1 MSSDGVELSSISDG
15 VELSS
20 IWEAGSWFPVRE
32 FGILLLVM
40 LFLMIVFGIFRK
52 DFSHLKPLLTLF
64 VLLIAL
70 GGTILFMTL
79 FFSAK
84 NKNEAEWRDWAKDHC
99 KIVAKKDGST
109 TTGVGISLKGQAGL
123 FIGGEPGQTGY
134 SCDDGVTYWKN
145 E

>member
-1 MSSDGVELSSISDG
+1 MSSDG

-20 IWEAGSWFPVRE
+20 IWEAGSWLPVRE
-32 FGILLLVM
+32 CGILLLVM
-40 LFLMIVFGIFRK
+40 LFLVIVFGVLRK
-52 DFSHLKPLLTLF
+52 DFSHLKSLLTFF

-70 GGTILFMTL
+70 SGAILYTTL

-84 NKNEAEWRDWAKDHC
+84 NTNEAEWRGWAKDHC
-99 KIVAKKDGST
+99 KIFAKKDGST
-109 TTGVGISLKGQAGL
+109 TTGVGISLKGQVGL

>member
-1 MSSDGVELSSISDG
+1 MSSDDFELSS
-15 VELSS
+15 V
-20 IWEAGSWFPVRE
+20 WEAGSWFPFRE
-32 FGILLLVM
+32 LGILLLVM
-40 LFLMIVFGIFRK
+40 LFLMIFFGFLRK

-64 VLLIAL
+64 VLLITL
-70 GGTILFMTL
+70 VGTILFTSL

-109 TTGVGISLKGQAGL
+109 TTGVGISLKGQPGL
-123 FIGGEPGQTGY
+123 FIGGEQGQTGY

-145 E
+145 Y

>member
-1 MSSDGVELSSISDG
+1 MSSDG

-20 IWEAGSWFPVRE
+20 IWEAGSWFPVRA

-40 LFLMIVFGIFRK
+40 LFLMIVFGVFRK

-70 GGTILFMTL
+70 GGTILFTTL

-109 TTGVGISLKGQAGL
+109 T
-123 FIGGEPGQTGY
+123 
-134 SCDDGVTYWKN
+134 
-145 E
+145 

>member
-1 MSSDGVELSSISDG
+1 MRSDGVELSSISEG

-20 IWEAGSWFPVRE
+20 IWEAGSWFPARE

-40 LFLMIVFGIFRK
+40 LFLMIVLGIWKK
-52 DFSHLKPLLTLF
+52 DFSHFKPLLTLF

-70 GGTILFMTL
+70 GATILFTSL
-79 FFSAK
+79 FFSVK
-84 NKNEAEWRDWAKDHC
+84 DNNEAEWRDWAKDHC